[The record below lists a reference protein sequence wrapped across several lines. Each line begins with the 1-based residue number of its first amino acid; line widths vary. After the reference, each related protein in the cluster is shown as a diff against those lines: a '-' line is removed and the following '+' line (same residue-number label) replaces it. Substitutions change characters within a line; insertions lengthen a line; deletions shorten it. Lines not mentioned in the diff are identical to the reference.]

1 MSCSYEAWVPLGDS
15 GGCQVVI
22 RVSEM
27 VVVNVLESVWS
38 SGFGTCLLSFETLV
52 TVNASA
58 GSHIDMS
65 HFARNAET

>member
-1 MSCSYEAWVPLGDS
+1 VGAS

-22 RVSEM
+22 RVSDM
-27 VVVNVLESVWS
+27 FVVNVLESVWS
-38 SGFGTCLLSFETLV
+38 RSFGTCLLSFETLV
-52 TVNASA
+52 TVNGSA